1 MKLIGFIALII
12 VLFASLFHIAG
23 ADLTNNVLGV
33 ALMVLLSSLFS
44 DLKEFN
50 FWGLKGVSKEEE
62 KLKKL
67 KGEEGI
73 TTPKKLKFSQS
84 KVQQAVRHDT
94 VVTMDNQQANF
105 LALAFEIERLMRIS
119 ATVLL
124 GEELP
129 AGINQGKV
137 VDILYEN
144 GVLTSAGRE
153 QIDSI
158 RWLRNMLVQGRAT
171 ELAKDTLRDGI
182 DISLA
187 LYTDLK
193 TWLDTIQIPSK

>member
-12 VLFASLFHIAG
+12 VLFASLFHLAG

-50 FWGLKGVSKEEE
+50 FWGLKGVAKEEE

-144 GVLTSAGRE
+144 GVLTAAGRE

-158 RWLRNMLVQGRAT
+158 RWLRNMLVQGRAP